1 MCCEPI
7 VFIPQFNLYFCGLS
21 CQTVSYS
28 YLKFTKK
35 PTHTHRPVPTHW
47 LWTLQNRRKHEKH
60 VQKVLKHE
68 VIPAGSLSP
77 TRHLKPTRT
86 QTQVTSEATS
96 WWSGEMS
103 HRVPSD
109 GNSIFHILTHTMK
122 QGLKNPYGHLLSQ
135 MGFNMWE
142 CPAVKVFTLYTAV

>member
-1 MCCEPI
+1 MSLSSSFP
-7 VFIPQFNLYFCGLS
+7 NLTYIFVGCHAKLYLILILS
-21 CQTVSYS
+21 LPKCQH
-28 YLKFTKK
+28 
-35 PTHTHRPVPTHW
+35 THTHRPVPTHW

-77 TRHLKPTRT
+77 TRHLKSTRT

-96 WWSGEMS
+96 WWSGAMS

-109 GNSIFHILTHTMK
+109 GNSIFLILTHTMK
-122 QGLKNPYGHLLSQ
+122 QGLKNPYGHLLLQ

>member
-28 YLKFTKK
+28 YLKLTKK

-77 TRHLKPTRT
+77 TRHLKPNPLAHRLRWPQRPHLGGVGQCLTEFPVM
-86 QTQVTSEATS
+86 VTAFFTS
-96 WWSGEMS
+96 W
-103 HRVPSD
+103 
-109 GNSIFHILTHTMK
+109 LMK

-142 CPAVKVFTLYTAV
+142 CPAVKVLTLYTAV